1 MAPET
6 QCALPDTRVLIDKL
20 LQRVDALELDL
31 RGRTVLTEAA
41 SGAYV
46 VTPVLAA
53 LAGARVFAYSKTTRY
68 GTVEEVFANTRR
80 LMETCT
86 TRTLDVQLIDQLTPE
101 VITQADVITNS
112 GHLRPLD
119 RQLLRHAKDGAVIP
133 LMYEAW
139 EWRDADMDLAYVR
152 ERGLAVGA
160 TNERHPDI
168 DVFSY
173 LGDMAVKQIFDAGLC
188 PCNNRFVLLCNNDFG
203 PYIAKVL
210 AGMCSGLAVVDKDEN
225 RHKYDGLGIDWIGGF
240 PALAI
245 PPSYRNAEAIVFTA
259 YPFDRTWIGADAEIP
274 ILRLKTAFDDPCLL
288 RYAGDVAESDL
299 EAAGVRFFPAHVAS
313 GHMGVLPSAVG
324 VDPIIRLQAGGLKAA
339 ECLLTGRHEHRGVPV
354 LELM

>member
-1 MAPET
+1 M
-6 QCALPDTRVLIDKL
+6 LIDKL
-20 LQRVDALELDL
+20 LQRVDALQLDL

-53 LAGARVFAYSKTTRY
+53 LAGARVFAFTKTTRY
-68 GTVEEVFANTRR
+68 GTVDEVFANTRR
-80 LMETCT
+80 LVDSCT
-86 TRTLDVQLIDQLTPE
+86 TRTLDVQLVDRITPE
-101 VITQADVITNS
+101 VIAQADVITNS

-119 RQLLRHAKDGAVIP
+119 RQLLQHAKDGAVIP

-139 EWRDADMDLAYVR
+139 EWRGADLDLAYVR
-152 ERGLAVGA
+152 QRGLRVGA

-168 DVFSY
+168 DVFGY
-173 LGDMAVKQIFDAGLC
+173 LGEMAVKQIFDAGLC
-188 PCNNRFVLLCNNDFG
+188 LHNNRFVLVCNNDFG

-210 AGMCSGLAVVDKDEN
+210 AALCSGLAVVDKDEN
-225 RHKYDGLGIDWIGGF
+225 RIKYDGLGIDWIGGF

-245 PPSYRNAEAIVFTA
+245 PPAYRNAEAVVFTA
-259 YPFDRTWIGADAEIP
+259 YPFDRTWIGADADIA
-274 ILRLKTAFDDPCLL
+274 IHSLKAAFDDPFVL
-288 RYAGDVAESDL
+288 RYAGDVADKQL
-299 EAAGVRFFPAHVAS
+299 EAAGVRFFPLQVAS

-339 ECLLTGRHEHRGVPV
+339 ECLLSGRHDHRSVPV
-354 LELM
+354 LELI